1 MRPDVPVPAVP
12 KQRSLKP
19 ERFCPFVRRESSH
32 HRSSSARSTKDGAF
46 VVWLR
51 QSEDITP
58 ARFPGEGDG
67 HVPKQASE
75 EAPIHEGLVSHFDE
89 AVSEGE
95 QRLHRSL
102 PSLLAT
108 GAVGGIDV
116 TLGIFALL
124 LVYTATKNELLAA
137 VAFSIGFIALSL
149 ASSELFT
156 ENFLVPFAAV
166 VAGKAGPWSI
176 ARLWAGTLVMNLVGG
191 WTITGIIVAGFPQL
205 RPAALHFGQH
215 FLEHGIG
222 SITFASAVIGGV
234 LITVMTWMERGT
246 ESVGGKIVA
255 SVVIG
260 FRLAAGGVHHA
271 IVLSLEMFA
280 ALHVGAPF
288 GYLDWL
294 RVFGWAT
301 LGNIAG
307 GVGLVTVLRLL
318 QVGPKHLQEVR
329 EQSEQPKRRRGV
341 RAAS

>member
-1 MRPDVPVPAVP
+1 M
-12 KQRSLKP
+12 
-19 ERFCPFVRRESSH
+19 
-32 HRSSSARSTKDGAF
+32 
-46 VVWLR
+46 
-51 QSEDITP
+51 
-58 ARFPGEGDG
+58 
-67 HVPKQASE
+67 SE
-75 EAPIHEGLVSHFDE
+75 EAPVHEGLVSHFDE

-124 LVYTATKNELLAA
+124 VVYAKTHNALLGA
-137 VAFSIGFIALSL
+137 VAFSIGFVALTL

-166 VAGKAGPWSI
+166 VAGKASPWSI
-176 ARLWAGTLVMNLVGG
+176 LRLWAGTLVMNLVGG
-191 WTITGIIVAGFPQL
+191 WVITAIIVGGFPEL
-205 RPAALHFGQH
+205 RAPALHFGSA

-222 SITFASAVIGGV
+222 ATTFASAIVGGV
-234 LITVMTWMERGT
+234 LITIMTWMERGT
-246 ESVGGKIVA
+246 EAVSGKIASAVA
-255 SVVIG
+255 IG
-260 FRLAAGGVHHA
+260 FLLAAGSVHHA
-271 IVLSLEMFA
+271 IVLSVEMFA

-288 GYLDWL
+288 GYLAWL

-301 LGNIAG
+301 LGNVLG

-318 QVGPKHLQEVR
+318 QVGPRHLAHVR
-329 EQSEQPKRRRGV
+329 EETEHEKKRRGV